1 MGALEIAGGPGGS
14 IVLDDRY
21 EPIVI
26 ATWFGAPDSDAI
38 RRFFAW
44 NDAVID
50 RARLRG
56 GYVLISD
63 SNEAKRPAPLE
74 RRLIS
79 ELTLAMPED
88 AKVLNVGNYVVL
100 NNPLIRGALTAMQWL
115 SPSPWAITTVGS
127 CADAITRS
135 LEDLK
140 RAKLSA
146 PDGLDAAEYR
156 APPRP
161 NDA

>member
-1 MGALEIAGGPGGS
+1 MEIVADPGGS

-21 EPIVI
+21 EPILI
-26 ATWFGAPDSDAI
+26 ATWFGAPGAESI

-44 NDAVID
+44 NDAVLA

-56 GYVLISD
+56 GYVLITD

-79 ELTLAMPED
+79 ELTAAMPED
-88 AKVLNVGNYVVL
+88 ATALNVGNYVVL

-115 SPSPWAITTVGS
+115 SPSPWAITTVAS
-127 CADAITRS
+127 CAEAITRS
-135 LEDLK
+135 LADLEQ
-140 RAKLSA
+140 AKLSA
-146 PDGLDAAEYR
+146 PSGLVAADYK

-161 NDA
+161 EST